1 MKLVRNRKLG
11 SSSAVAFLLASAA
24 FVLSPATPR
33 ASAQTACGGSGGPD
47 IIVGDITGP
56 ANYASSGTLEA
67 LSLGTT
73 SCNMG
78 TAEVSWQANTNK
90 HPVIGGDLYR
100 YKVVNGSGR
109 FEQLGMSWVKHG
121 FFALSQNFCCTCSA
135 TDGSTLGVGCSD
147 PYTAS
152 GNGTQSELGPRYVVS
167 AHTGYFPYPATHPTG
182 PNVGRIQVEIA
193 DLEPSNPSG
202 TRFFGSAQY
211 VTADDAAAGNQD
223 NNVSYRELTVAGSD
237 TAWNFGLTGTTQQQ
251 VPAIQAWSTCETG
264 VTTQHVR
271 VPNEGLLI
279 LGYKATDLG
288 GGLFHYEYALYN
300 MNSDVAV
307 GSFSIPVP
315 YGVTVTNVG
324 FHGVV
329 HRGGDGYGGIDQDGT
344 DWNAEQ
350 SGGLLTWST
359 VPFASN
365 PNANAIRWGTTY
377 NFRFDAD
384 AAPTIDTIGIGTF
397 KGAGLVTTTAAVPTE
412 SLAVDAYCY
421 GDSASPVACPC
432 GNSGAFEHGC
442 ENSSATGGARAWAS
456 GSLSPDQLVITS
468 SGERPTAFSLFLQS
482 SSFVVAAPYGDG
494 LRCISGAL
502 KRIAAKNAVGGTVSY
517 PQGTEL
523 GIRARSAALGDTIP
537 PGGVRYYQVVYR
549 DAVSTFCPPNTFN
562 ASNALAIVWP

>member
-1 MKLVRNRKLG
+1 MPG
-11 SSSAVAFLLASAA
+11 SSSTVAVLLASAA
-24 FVLSPATPR
+24 FVLTLT
-33 ASAQTACGGSGGPD
+33 ASGARAQTACGGSTGPD

-73 SCNMG
+73 SCNLG
-78 TAEVSWQANTNK
+78 TAGVSWQQNTNQ

-100 YKVVNGSGR
+100 FKVVDGSGR

-121 FFALSQNFCCTCSA
+121 FFALSQSMCCTCSP
-135 TDGSTLGVGCSD
+135 TDGTSLGVGCSD

-167 AHTGYFPYPATHPTG
+167 AHTGYFPYPTTHPAG
-182 PNVGRIQVEIA
+182 ANVGRIQVEMA
-193 DLEPSNPSG
+193 DLEPSDPSG

-211 VTADDAAAGNQD
+211 VTPDDATAGNQD
-223 NNVSYRELTVAGSD
+223 NNVSYREITVTGSG
-237 TAWNFGLTGTTQQQ
+237 TAWNFGLTGTTEREQ
-251 VPAIQAWSTCETG
+251 PAIQAWSTCETG

-307 GSFSIPVP
+307 GSFSIPIP

-324 FHGVV
+324 FHDVT
-329 HRGGDGYGGIDQDGT
+329 HRGGDGYGGVDQDGT
-344 DWNAEQ
+344 DWVGTV
-350 SGGLLTWST
+350 SGGLLTWAT
-359 VPFASN
+359 TPFATN

-384 AAPTIDTIGIGTF
+384 APPTVDTIGIGTF
-397 KGAGLVTTTAAVPTE
+397 KGAALVETTAAIPTE
-412 SLAVDAYCY
+412 SLSVDAYCY
-421 GDSASPVACPC
+421 GDAASPVACPC
-432 GNSGAFEHGC
+432 ANAGTFQHGC
-442 ENSSATGGARAWAS
+442 DNSSATGGARAFAS

-482 SSFVVAAPYGDG
+482 SSFAVAVPYGDG
-494 LRCISGAL
+494 LRCLTGTL

-517 PQGTEL
+517 PEGAEL

-549 DAVSTFCPPNTFN
+549 DAISTFCPPNTFN